1 MQLIGSIAI
10 SGLSGQRVD
19 VEVDIATGIP
29 AFSIVGL
36 GDAAV
41 QESRERVRSAIKNSG
56 HTFPSKRITV
66 NLAPADTR
74 KSGPSFDL
82 PIALGI
88 LLGDGITSERDLSKT
103 YFLGELA
110 LDGKIR
116 EITGVLPAILF
127 AKSHGAECVVI
138 PAGNLDEA
146 SLVTGIN
153 IL

>member
-1 MQLIGSIAI
+1 M
-10 SGLSGQRVD
+10 
-19 VEVDIATGIP
+19 EVDIATGIP

-41 QESRERVRSAIKNSG
+41 QESRERVRSAVKNSG
-56 HTFPSKRITV
+56 YGFPSKRITV

-88 LLGDGITSERDLSKT
+88 LLGDSIISKKDLST
-103 YFLGELA
+103 IYFLGELA

-116 EITGVLPAILF
+116 EIAGVLPAILF
-127 AKSHGAECVVI
+127 AKSHGASSIII
-138 PAGNLDEA
+138 PKGNLDEA
-146 SLVTGIN
+146 SIVPGIQVF
-153 IL
+153 

>member
-10 SGLSGQRVD
+10 QGLSGQRVD

-56 HTFPSKRITV
+56 YSFPSKRITV

-88 LLGDGITSERDLSKT
+88 LLGENIVSERDLATT
-103 YFLGELA
+103 YFL
-110 LDGKIR
+110 
-116 EITGVLPAILF
+116 
-127 AKSHGAECVVI
+127 
-138 PAGNLDEA
+138 
-146 SLVTGIN
+146 
-153 IL
+153 